1 MEKVVSLLV
10 LSCSAMED
18 REKAIKLVEEILM
31 MVKTPD
37 FPLNKQLK
45 IEHQELGE
53 CVFQFNLKK
62 EK

>member
-1 MEKVVSLLV
+1 
-10 LSCSAMED
+10 MED
-18 REKAIKLVEEILM
+18 REKAVKLVEEILR

-45 IEHQELGE
+45 IEHKELGE
-53 CVFQFNLKK
+53 CIFQFNFKK